1 MLCVARVAECDE
13 WRCVDE
19 DQDCAVLSLR
29 AIARRAAC
37 RS

>member
-13 WRCVDE
+13 RRRVDE
-19 DQDCAVLSLR
+19 DQNCAGLSLR
-29 AIARRAAC
+29 AIARRAAR